1 MSIKVTVIVFS
12 SLLGPLSPVVATAN
26 DIYGYVDAN
35 GVHHYSNVPD
45 SSRYKLVLRDPDAYK
60 LKPNPR
66 NRLGG
71 NDNQAPAGHIGPTS
85 IENDKQSDVVFD
97 VRQPYGEII
106 KREAELNRLD
116 PFLVAAV
123 ITVESNHNRVA
134 RSPKGAAGLMQLM
147 PDTAK
152 RYGVADPY
160 QPEGNIR
167 GGTRY
172 LRDLLALFNG
182 DIRLALAGYN
192 AGENA
197 VIRYGN
203 RIPPYP
209 ETQDYVPKVLK
220 RYEALRKAI

>member
-1 MSIKVTVIVFS
+1 MNRQAPIIFVIALF
-12 SLLGPLSPVVATAN
+12 GTLSPLLATAN
-26 DIYGYVDAN
+26 DIYGYVDGN

-45 SSRYKLVLRDPDAYK
+45 SSRYKLVLRDPEAYK
-60 LKPNPR
+60 LKSNPR

-71 NDNQAPAGHIGPTS
+71 SESQAPLESSNAAP
-85 IENDKQSDVVFD
+85 IESDNPVTVVFD

-116 PFLVAAV
+116 PFLIAAV
-123 ITVESNHNRVA
+123 ITVESNHNRIA

-152 RYGVADPY
+152 RYGITDPY
-160 QPEGNIR
+160 QPESNIR
-167 GGTRY
+167 AGTRY
-172 LRDLLALFNG
+172 LRDLLAMFNG
-182 DIRLALAGYN
+182 DVRLALAGYN

-197 VIRYGN
+197 VIRYGH

-220 RYEALRKAI
+220 RYEALRRSI